1 MPVVLMVVILP
12 FVAGMVTGLAIGFVG
27 TSFPIVLALAGA
39 DGAAVRPYAVLAYGC
54 GHIGMMLS
62 PLHVCHVVSNR
73 YFKTSFGPV
82 YRRILPSVALL
93 GALEAGYFLL
103 LRVLMGG

>member
-1 MPVVLMVVILP
+1 
-12 FVAGMVTGLAIGFVG
+12 
-27 TSFPIVLALAGA
+27 
-39 DGAAVRPYAVLAYGC
+39 
-54 GHIGMMLS
+54 MLS

-82 YRRILPSVALL
+82 YRRILPSVVLL
-93 GALEAGYFLL
+93 GALEVGYFLL